1 MRTFLLILGLVTM
14 PAFFIACQNGSDAPV
29 AMANPAAVS
38 PPPAAV
44 PTPPAKDATADAP
57 RISLADAKKA
67 FDSGTAVFIDTRAA
81 EAYRE
86 EHVKGAINITLQD
99 DASKYNTIPKGKK
112 IIVYC
117 S

>member
-1 MRTFLLILGLVTM
+1 MRNFLLILGLLVL
-14 PAFFIACQNGSDAPV
+14 PLFFIACQDVGHAPF

-38 PPPAAV
+38 
-44 PTPPAKDATADAP
+44 TPPANNNGHDTEDAP
-57 RISLADAKKA
+57 RISLAEAKKA
-67 FDSGTAVFIDTRAA
+67 FDSGTAIFIDTRG
-81 EAYRE
+81 EDVYKQ

-99 DASKYNTIPKGKK
+99 DASKYNSIPKGKK

>member
-1 MRTFLLILGLVTM
+1 MRYFLLILTVS
-14 PAFFIACQNGSDAPV
+14 AAIVFSACQKGHT
-29 AMANPAAVS
+29 AV
-38 PPPAAV
+38 V
-44 PTPPAKDATADAP
+44 ETKPTPPPTNNTHADDGAS
-57 RISLADAKKA
+57 RIDLADAKKA

-81 EAYRE
+81 DIYKQ

-99 DASKYNTIPKGKK
+99 DAAKYSTIPKGKK

>member
-1 MRTFLLILGLVTM
+1 MRNFLLILGLVTL
-14 PAFFIACQNGSDAPV
+14 PAFFIACQNVTETPV
-29 AMANPAAVS
+29 AMAKPVVS
-38 PPPAAV
+38 TPPAV
-44 PTPPAKDATADAP
+44 VVSTPPAKDGNEDAP

-67 FDSGTAVFIDTRAA
+67 FDSGKAVFIDTRAA
-81 EAYRE
+81 EVYRE
-86 EHVKGAINITLQD
+86 EHIKGAINITLQD